1 MPFESKCMCYAFEA
15 LAFISGLDM
24 CILAFPP
31 TVYCVKI
38 MIAKKTHFWWLWEK
52 RITCYRSLNL
62 WRHVY

>member
-1 MPFESKCMCYAFEA
+1 MCYAFEA

-38 MIAKKTHFWWLWEK
+38 MIAKKTHF
-52 RITCYRSLNL
+52 
-62 WRHVY
+62 